1 MHLFSSCFHFR
12 ALLYKSAEFNNKLY
26 FQHCYGI
33 TYAPHLELHKIT
45 FKVNSKHIP
54 YLRTNPIHHSQ
65 KETTEGIFHITAYFS
80 IELMQEL
87 LSHGSNI
94 EVIAPSSIRNKIREE
109 AMKII
114 ENYQKSL

>member
-1 MHLFSSCFHFR
+1 MLFRS
-12 ALLYKSAEFNNKLY
+12 
-26 FQHCYGI
+26 
-33 TYAPHLELHKIT
+33 
-45 FKVNSKHIP
+45 
-54 YLRTNPIHHSQ
+54 

>member
-1 MHLFSSCFHFR
+1 
-12 ALLYKSAEFNNKLY
+12 
-26 FQHCYGI
+26 
-33 TYAPHLELHKIT
+33 
-45 FKVNSKHIP
+45 
-54 YLRTNPIHHSQ
+54 
-65 KETTEGIFHITAYFS
+65 
-80 IELMQEL
+80 MQEL